1 MLYCVA
7 TVIQVK
13 QQIINFLGTS
23 VYLSRKGSTI
33 ERVYLPPVSTGNAFN
48 RRLASASS

>member
-7 TVIQVK
+7 AVIQVK
-13 QQIINFLGTS
+13 QQIINS